1 MTNEY
6 SPMTTRREVPFT
18 GDVTAWVHNEVADLK
33 AKLALVQQAAEQS
46 RNVASEAA
54 DVANSSRMRV
64 DQVEALANSTIHVQ
78 DDLRTLRDA
87 IARTQEDIHLLRQ
100 SRDELERR
108 ILSDQ
113 EHVRQDRNE
122 TAHHFGDMARQI
134 EGWREALTAAEEHNR
149 RNLEVAAQ
157 LAMRLEAIESQ
168 QMDTVTQQSRFQT
181 HVARIDQELQRLS
194 ANSVVL
200 QRADDEQRE
209 RSSSAL
215 EALRRVEADIEAVR
229 AETNRYTHIQDRLE
243 LVQAERTRHNERLN
257 EVAAELHEIDVHL
270 TEHDE
275 HNQLVDARIGGY
287 QNDIGALSQRVQDAL
302 DKVSAYLHSMAELEG
317 DMRKRQII
325 ALEKEIRDVRS
336 KSLTFDE

>member
-54 DVANSSRMRV
+54 EVANSSRMRV

-87 IARTQEDIHLLRQ
+87 IARTQEDIHTLRQ

-113 EHVRQDRNE
+113 ERVRQDRNDV
-122 TAHHFGDMARQI
+122 AHHFGDMERQI
-134 EGWREALTAAEEHNR
+134 EGWHEQLTAAEEHNR

-157 LAMRLEAIESQ
+157 LSMRLEALESQ
-168 QMDTVTQQSRFQT
+168 QADVNTQQSRFQT
-181 HVARIDQELQRLS
+181 HVSRIDQELARLS
-194 ANSVVL
+194 AAAVIL

-215 EALRRVEADIEAVR
+215 EALRRTESEIEAIR
-229 AETNRYTHIQDRLE
+229 AEANRYTHIQDRLE

-257 EVAAELHEIDVHL
+257 EIAAELHNIDTHL
-270 TEHDE
+270 NEHDE
-275 HNQLVDARIGGY
+275 HNTLVEARISGY
-287 QNDIGALSQRVQDAL
+287 QFDVNGLSQRVQDAL

>member
-1 MTNEY
+1 
-6 SPMTTRREVPFT
+6 MTTRREVPFT

-54 DVANSSRMRV
+54 DAAHASRIRF
-64 DQVEALANSTIHVQ
+64 DQIDSLANQTTHLQ
-78 DDLRTLRDA
+78 DDLRVLRDA
-87 IARTQEDIHLLRQ
+87 IARTQEDINVLRQ
-100 SRDELERR
+100 SRDEMERR
-108 ILSDQ
+108 ILGDQ
-113 EHVRQDRNE
+113 ERIRQDRND
-122 TAHHFGDMARQI
+122 TAHHLTDIERQI
-134 EGWREALTAAEEHNR
+134 EGWREQLMSAEEHNR

-157 LAMRLEAIESQ
+157 LTMRLEALESQ
-168 QMDTVTQQSRFQT
+168 HTDTVTQQSRFQT
-181 HVARIDQELQRLS
+181 HIARIDQELQRLS
-194 ANSVVL
+194 ATAVVL

-215 EALRRVEADIEAVR
+215 EALRRMEAEIEAVR
-229 AETNRYTHIQDRLE
+229 SEQNRYTHIQDRLE

-257 EVAAELHEIDVHL
+257 EIAAELHDVDVHL

-275 HNQLVDARIGGY
+275 HNTLVEARISGY
-287 QNDIGALSQRVQDAL
+287 QHDVNGLSQRLQDAL
-302 DKVSAYLHSMAELEG
+302 DKVSAYLHSVAELEG

>member
-1 MTNEY
+1 VTNDF

-18 GDVTAWVHNEVADLK
+18 GDVTAWVHNELAELK
-33 AKLALVQQAAEQS
+33 ARLALVQQAAEQS

-54 DVANSSRMRV
+54 DTANSTRMRV
-64 DQVEALANSTIHVQ
+64 DQVEALANSTVHVQ

-87 IARTQEDIHLLRQ
+87 IARTQEDIHVLRQ

-113 EHVRQDRNE
+113 ERVRQDRNE
-122 TAHHFGDMARQI
+122 VAHHFTDMERQI
-134 EGWREALTAAEEHNR
+134 EGWREQLTAAEEHNR

-157 LAMRLEAIESQ
+157 LTMRLEALESQ
-168 QMDTVTQQSRFQT
+168 HTDTVTQQSRFQT
-181 HVARIDQELQRLS
+181 HIARIDQELQRLS
-194 ANSVVL
+194 ATAVVL

-215 EALRRVEADIEAVR
+215 EALRRVEAEIEAVR
-229 AETNRYTHIQDRLE
+229 AETTRYTHIQDRLE

-257 EVAAELHEIDVHL
+257 DIAAELHTIDVHL

-275 HNQLVDARIGGY
+275 HNQLVEARISGY
-287 QNDIGALSQRVQDAL
+287 QHDINGLSQRLQDAL

-317 DMRKRQII
+317 DIRKRQII